1 MADINCYIEKV
12 HIYDGGHCQ
21 QIILVVFKFQ
31 MFFIFMNN
39 DTFYMKP
46 INIKDDI
53 KKFIVCDMIKNKV
66 DKI

>member
-21 QIILVVFKFQ
+21 QIILVVFKLQ
-31 MFFIFMNN
+31 MFFLFINN

-46 INIKDDI
+46 ISIVDDI
-53 KKFIVCDMIKNKV
+53 KSIIACDMKKS
-66 DKI
+66 